1 MPKTHSALLGIAL
14 AIGACACF
22 AVLDT
27 IAKHISATVP
37 VLMAL
42 WARYFFQ
49 ALVTSV
55 WVFAS
60 SPEGGGMYGWL
71 PRTAHPRFHAL
82 RALLFTGTGLM
93 AFLSLRVMPLA
104 EFTAITAAAPLC
116 VTLVAALWLRQPVNL
131 WRWVLIVVG
140 LLSVWLILHQ
150 GAQPQQGTATPAW
163 AVLLPL
169 GMLVLVTG
177 YQVLSSL
184 MAGQEAPATTQFY
197 TGWLATALLTPM
209 LPWAWAH
216 IASLWVWLGLF
227 VMGVLSALGHL
238 LLLRAYARAKPA
250 TLAPFLYTQIGFAV
264 IGGWL
269 VFGHIPGTQAL
280 LGMAL
285 ITASGIAS
293 AWLTVRGR

>member
-1 MPKTHSALLGIAL
+1 VKDTRSALTGIAL

-27 IAKHISATVP
+27 LVKHISATVP

-60 SPEGGGMYGWL
+60 SQEGDMRGWL

-104 EFTAITAAAPLC
+104 EFTAIVAAAPLC
-116 VTLVAALWLRQPVNL
+116 VTVVAALWLRQPVSL

-150 GAQPQQGTATPAW
+150 QNAQPQGRETPAW

-169 GMLVLVTG
+169 GMLALVTG

-238 LLLRAYARAKPA
+238 LLLRAYARAQPA

-264 IGGWL
+264 ACGWL
-269 VFGHIPGTQAL
+269 VFGHMPNVQAL
-280 LGMAL
+280 LGMVL
-285 ITASGIAS
+285 IAASGIAS
-293 AWLTVRGR
+293 VWLTVRGR